1 LEIPQNNYHVLGL
14 MSGTSLD
21 GLDIVEVLFTKA
33 SNWKFEILNAK
44 TYSYNTSWQKRLAE
58 AHRLSSVELQQL
70 SEDFAE
76 LSARYCLDFRSEF
89 KCGKIDFIS
98 AHGHTVFH
106 QPEKGITLQIGNEAL
121 LAQLTQ
127 LPVICDFR
135 VQDVQLGGQGAPL
148 VPIGDQLL
156 FQDYA
161 ACLNIGGFANIS
173 FQSDGK
179 RVAYDICAANKVTN
193 YYARQ
198 LNLDY
203 DVDGKIAESSPI
215 NTRLLEQL
223 NQLSYFNQSPPKSL
237 GLEWIEAQVFPLIDS
252 FSLSPEH
259 IIATFTH
266 HIAHQI
272 TENTKDF
279 SNVLITGGGAYN
291 KYLFKLLQQF
301 LKDKLIL
308 PSHHLIAFKEALIFA
323 FLGVL
328 KHRNEVNILAD
339 VTGAKHDHSSGV
351 LFYP

>member
-1 LEIPQNNYHVLGL
+1 MPQNNYHVLGL

-21 GLDIVEVLFTKA
+21 GLDIVEAKFTKA
-33 SNWKFEILNAK
+33 TKWNFEILNAK
-44 TYSYNTSWQKRLAE
+44 TYSYNLFWQRRLAE
-58 AHRLSSVELQQL
+58 AHRIQPKKRLQL
-70 SEDFAE
+70 SKDFAE
-76 LSARYCLDFRSEF
+76 LSAKYCVDFINEF
-89 KCGKIDFIS
+89 KCDKIDFIS

-106 QPEKGITLQIGNEAL
+106 QPDKGITLQIGNEAL

-156 FQDYA
+156 FQNYG

-173 FQSDGK
+173 FQNAG
-179 RVAYDICAANKVTN
+179 RRIAYDICAANKVTN
-193 YYARQ
+193 FYAQQ

-203 DVDGKIAESSPI
+203 DVDGKIAESSPV
-215 NTRLLEQL
+215 NLNLLEQL

-237 GLEWIEAQVFPLIDS
+237 GLEWIESEVFPLINS
-252 FSLSPEH
+252 FGLPPEH
-259 IIATFTH
+259 ILATFTH

-272 TENTKDF
+272 ALNTKDF
-279 SNVLITGGGAYN
+279 DNVLITGGGAHN
-291 KYLFKLLQQF
+291 KYLFKLLEQF

-308 PSHHLIAFKEALIFA
+308 PSHNLIAFKEALIFA

-328 KHRNEVNILAD
+328 RHRNEINVLAD
-339 VTGAKHDHSSGV
+339 VTGAKQDHSSGV